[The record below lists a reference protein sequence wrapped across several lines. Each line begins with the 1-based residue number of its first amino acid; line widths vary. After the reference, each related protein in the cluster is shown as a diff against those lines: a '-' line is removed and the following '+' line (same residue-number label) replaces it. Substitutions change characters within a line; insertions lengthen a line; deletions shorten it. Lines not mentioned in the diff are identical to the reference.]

1 MGITNKYSNFSP
13 PLKCHFHADPLSL
26 HSSCPMQLFC
36 EIFPKFRFIRCVPRN
51 RPVITAPHIDYAI
64 TVAVR
69 PLDLFSQL
77 SILQRIFRTLHRI
90 LVSVRNILNLYQP
103 LTSQYRLTEDSPEV
117 LSGSVMLLKISLRHL
132 LKLQIYLRSV
142 FSCLRSIRMQIWAK
156 RDHKTILL
164 ADLSI
169 RSAPYMMPLHR
180 RSAGKITMVHIIRE
194 YTPQPLHAAPH
205 SCFMRSNSSGVAV
218 SIPSSCASATTQ
230 SIKRDISA
238 VSYSLDPLIIR
249 YEANVPLSLMNF
261 Q

>member
-36 EIFPKFRFIRCVPRN
+36 EIFPKFRFIRCVPGN
-51 RPVITAPHIDYAI
+51 RPVITAPHIDDAI

-77 SILQRIFRTLHRI
+77 SILQRICRTLHRI

-132 LKLQIYLRSV
+132 LKLQIYLRGIL
-142 FSCLRSIRMQIWAK
+142 SCLRSIRMQIRAK
-156 RDHKTILL
+156 RNHKTILL
-164 ADLSI
+164 AMLPV

-180 RSAGKITMVHIIRE
+180 RSAGKITIIRE

-230 SIKRDISA
+230 SINRDISA